1 MNAFT
6 LIQMEYL
13 LKGMGWTIVLSLISF
28 ILGSMG
34 GFGVML
40 ARVSRFASVRFISS
54 VFIQIIQGIP
64 LLVLLFIVYFGVGIF
79 GLNVL
84 PLTAASIALMIYVS
98 AFLGEIWRGS
108 VESIQKTQWEASECL
123 GLSRWQSLLL
133 VIIPQAVKLSL
144 PSTVGFLVQVI
155 KSTSLAS
162 IVGFVELTRAG
173 QIINNSLF
181 QPFLVF
187 ALVGLL
193 YFCLCY
199 PLSLWSRIMER
210 KLNVGNS

>member
-40 ARVSRFASVRFISS
+40 ARVSRFASIRFMAS